1 MTGVNYVKIIGFKF
15 YDSDVVNIVTDM
27 NHKNIIDAVK
37 FALRYDDNE
46 MLWIVVPCNY
56 IIKEWET
63 DNSVS
68 FSSIIFN

>member
-15 YDSDVVNIVTDM
+15 YDSDGINIVMDM

-37 FALRYDDNE
+37 FALRYDDNK

-56 IIKEWET
+56 IIKE
-63 DNSVS
+63 
-68 FSSIIFN
+68 

>member
-1 MTGVNYVKIIGFKF
+1 MIHSKEGIVTGVNYVKIIGFKF
-15 YDSDVVNIVTDM
+15 YDSDGVNIVTDM

-56 IIKEWET
+56 IIKE
-63 DNSVS
+63 
-68 FSSIIFN
+68 

>member
-15 YDSDVVNIVTDM
+15 YDSDGVNIVTDM

-56 IIKEWET
+56 IIKE
-63 DNSVS
+63 
-68 FSSIIFN
+68 

>member
-56 IIKEWET
+56 IIKE
-63 DNSVS
+63 
-68 FSSIIFN
+68 